1 MAIMDCKRA
10 KRTWKDIQVNIMIFT
25 FQINTPVLADVLES
39 FQNKCIETYNFISAS
54 RLGRQAILKKTK
66 VELELRLTCY

>member
-1 MAIMDCKRA
+1 
-10 KRTWKDIQVNIMIFT
+10 MIFT